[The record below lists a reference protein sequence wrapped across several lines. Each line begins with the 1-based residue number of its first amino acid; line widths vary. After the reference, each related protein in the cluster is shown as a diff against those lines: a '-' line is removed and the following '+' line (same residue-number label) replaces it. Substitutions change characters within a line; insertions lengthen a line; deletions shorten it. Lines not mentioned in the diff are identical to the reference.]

1 MSGIKL
7 ADLGPIEPIQ
17 VMDSTPPPHG
27 LFDFAASLHL
37 PSIQQVFMNP
47 RVEEQR
53 NDYFQPGG
61 MG

>member
-7 ADLGPIEPIQ
+7 ADLGPIEPLQ
-17 VMDSTPPPHG
+17 VMDATPPPHG
-27 LFDFAASLHL
+27 LFDFAASLNL
-37 PSIQQVFMNP
+37 PPVQQVFMND
-47 RVEEQR
+47 RVADQR